1 MEPNEGLNALVD
13 AFKEPEPAAPEA
25 PAAPATSAPEST
37 PTEPAA
43 TETPTTAET
52 PPSQAPAPVP
62 PPKSAVDHEFMRT
75 ILEQNKDL
83 SNGLQ
88 AVAETQRALADRL
101 LKEAKPELTQAQR
114 DEAIQSAFAE
124 LNTEGPEAYVRKIV
138 AAERAQLEAEF
149 SQKYATKDAI
159 AERQQVVSKNLAA
172 LYQNE
177 HGDVLR
183 PELNDPEFM
192 KVMVSP
198 ELQQE
203 VASKFYRGKSPAEIA
218 ATPTFYTD
226 LYHATVAK
234 QAARGQAAQTAQ
246 QSEQDKNAQRDII
259 ASHGAPAPGNGGKP
273 GSTGQKLADVNKA
286 EIDAILGVSGASNR
300 LFADAKWD
308 TRK

>member
-1 MEPNEGLNALVD
+1 MEPNEGLSTLVE
-13 AFKEPEPAAPEA
+13 AFKDVEETAPEAAPET
-25 PAAPATSAPEST
+25 ATSAPET
-37 PTEPAA
+37 PPAEPAA
-43 TETPTTAET
+43 KDTTTAET
-52 PPSQAPAPVP
+52 PPPAAPATTP
-62 PPKSAVDHEFMRT
+62 PQQSAVDHEFMRT
-75 ILEQNKDL
+75 ILEQNKGL

-88 AVAETQRALADRL
+88 SLAESQRAIADRL
-101 LKEAKPELTQAQR
+101 LQEAKPELTQAQR
-114 DEAIQSAFAE
+114 EEKIQSAFAE
-124 LNTEGPEAYVRKIV
+124 LNADPDAFVRKIV

-149 SQKYATKDAI
+149 SQKYATRDAA
-159 AERQQVVSKNLAA
+159 AERQQVVAKNLAA

-234 QAARGQAAQTAQ
+234 QAARGQVAQNEQ
-246 QSEQDKNAQRDII
+246 QSEKDKNAQRDII
-259 ASHGAPAPGNGGKP
+259 ASHGAPAPGSGGKP
-273 GSTGQKLADVNKA
+273 GSISQKLADVNKA
-286 EIDAILGVSGASNR
+286 EVDAILGVSGASNR
-300 LFADAKWD
+300 LFGDAKWD